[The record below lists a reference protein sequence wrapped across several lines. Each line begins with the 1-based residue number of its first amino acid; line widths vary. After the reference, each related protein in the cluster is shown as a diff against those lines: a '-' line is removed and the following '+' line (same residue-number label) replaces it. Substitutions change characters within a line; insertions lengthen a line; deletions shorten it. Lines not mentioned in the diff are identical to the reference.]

1 MFDVYIAKEE
11 IFVLKLTF
19 QKINAHCYSLKCSL
33 NTNVRKL
40 KDHLFF
46 ATI

>member
-1 MFDVYIAKEE
+1 MIDAKEE
-11 IFVLKLTF
+11 NFVWLLTF
-19 QKINAHCYSLKCSL
+19 PNINANGYSFKCSL